1 MAKGKKVRKKHP
13 EVYVERPP
21 ACESFDLPSREEI
34 LNLRLFDVVQLIFE
48 EEGCIGERMWVKII
62 DQWQPD
68 MWVGILRD
76 RPMNLNIRYG
86 QRVFFHPFD
95 IINIAP
101 RKLESPPNERE

>member
-1 MAKGKKVRKKHP
+1 MPKGKKKHA
-13 EVYVERPP
+13 EVFVERPP
-21 ACESFDLPSREEI
+21 TCESFELPTREEI
-34 LNLRLFDVVQLIFE
+34 LNLRVWDTVQLIFE
-48 EEGCIGERMWVKII
+48 EKGKVGERMWVKIT

-76 RPMNLNIRYG
+76 RPVSVDMRYG

-101 RKLESPPNERE
+101 RKLGTTPNERAD